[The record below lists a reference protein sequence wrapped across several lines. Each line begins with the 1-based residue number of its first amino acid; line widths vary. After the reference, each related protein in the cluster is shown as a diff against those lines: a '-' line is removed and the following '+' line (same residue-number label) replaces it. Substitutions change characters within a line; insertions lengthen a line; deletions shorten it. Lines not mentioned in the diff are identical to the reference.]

1 MSLRSDS
8 EEKSLHCPLRALNI
22 LSMIKNEQNQS
33 QKLARDLFEAIR
45 LRANRLLNDGAED
58 FMIGDYQS
66 LILESIE
73 GSPVLQAKMVQLLD
87 QLNAAN
93 RCRK

>member
-1 MSLRSDS
+1 
-8 EEKSLHCPLRALNI
+8 
-22 LSMIKNEQNQS
+22 MIKNEQNQS

>member
-1 MSLRSDS
+1 
-8 EEKSLHCPLRALNI
+8 
-22 LSMIKNEQNQS
+22 MIKNEQNQS

-73 GSPVLQAKMVQLLD
+73 DSPVLQAKMVQLLD

-93 RCRK
+93 RRRK